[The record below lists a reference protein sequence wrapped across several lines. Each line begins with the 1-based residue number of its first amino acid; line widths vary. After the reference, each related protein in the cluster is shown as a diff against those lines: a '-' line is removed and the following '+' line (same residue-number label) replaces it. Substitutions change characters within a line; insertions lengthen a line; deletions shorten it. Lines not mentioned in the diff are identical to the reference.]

1 MSKQVMSFHYTLT
14 NSSGE
19 SMDTSQGKEP
29 LMFLVGEG
37 GIIPGLEKVLVK
49 MKTGERK
56 KVVVPAVEAY
66 GEFDETLIHQAPRSE
81 VPGSDKVKV
90 GDTFSG
96 GHEKNTSV
104 FTVTKV
110 DETHIT
116 LDGNHSLAGQELT
129 FYVEIVE
136 VREATAEELQHGHAH
151 SPGGHH
157 HH

>member
-1 MSKQVMSFHYTLT
+1 MSKQVISFHYTLT

-19 SMDTSQGKEP
+19 SLGTSQGKEP
-29 LMFLVGEG
+29 LMFLAGEG
-37 GIIPGLEKVLVK
+37 GIIPGLEKVLVE
-49 MKTGERK
+49 MKAGERK
-56 KVVVPAVEAY
+56 KVVVPAAEAY
-66 GEFDETLIHQAPRSE
+66 GEFDKELIHQAPRSE
-81 VPGSDKVKV
+81 VPGSDKVKA
-90 GDTFSG
+90 GDKFRG
-96 GHEKNTSV
+96 GEDHNAPI

-136 VREATAEELQHGHAH
+136 VREATAEELEHGHAH
-151 SPGGHH
+151 SPGSHH